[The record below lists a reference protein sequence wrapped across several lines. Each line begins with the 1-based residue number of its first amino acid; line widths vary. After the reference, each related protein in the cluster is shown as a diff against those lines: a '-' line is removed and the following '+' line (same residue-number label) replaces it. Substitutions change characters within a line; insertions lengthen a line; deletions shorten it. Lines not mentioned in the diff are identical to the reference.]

1 MQHAFS
7 YDKKKVIQGLRYHF
21 VQRPEVKVLVIL
33 VNVFAI
39 VAAVLFYSKKIRPE
53 PFLLGSFIWV
63 MMMASFWYI
72 LPNSIYKKA
81 IDTFKDQFTIAF
93 KDNGVT
99 LENQKGYIH
108 WDWSQ
113 FSHYF
118 ESPHFFHLYFSSK
131 SFFMVPKDEMGQEF
145 RHELRAALKKGI
157 AIK

>member
-21 VQRPEVKVLVIL
+21 VQRPEVKLLVVL

-39 VAAVLFYSKKIRPE
+39 VAAILFYSKKIRPE

-81 IDTFKDQFTIAF
+81 ADTFKDQFTIAF
-93 KDNGVT
+93 KNNGVT

-108 WDWSQ
+108 WDWDQ

-131 SFFMVPKDEMGQEF
+131 SFFMVPKDGMGEEF

-157 AIK
+157 AAK